1 MPPGYVTL
9 RNQTPGALLIRE
21 AGKGE
26 NFGHSGTTAT
36 EKDKAAAA
44 AAAQPSVCAVL
55 KRPAVLALVF
65 GTTMFEGSMY
75 LFVFFWVPA
84 LQAAQR
90 RPTQRGRAEAGEPS
104 SPPEL
109 PYGVIF
115 ACFMA
120 CVMAASLGFNL
131 VMQRRLVRY
140 SSLFVGLLVVAN
152 WVFVKLAGPRTEAA
166 TFWLFC
172 LFEACVGLYWP
183 CTGYLKGRLIDDGVR
198 AKVYSLMRVP
208 LNLFVV
214 AALVLTRE
222 TGDFTQVFAACSMFL
237 TVAFGAVWG
246 STWAEPVP

>member
-1 MPPGYVTL
+1 MERVE
-9 RNQTPGALLIRE
+9 LLIPR
-21 AGKGE
+21 GGQGE
-26 NFGHSGTTAT
+26 NFGHSGTTT
-36 EKDKAAAA
+36 IEKDKTAAQ
-44 AAAQPSVCAVL
+44 AAQPSVYAVL

-90 RPTQRGRAEAGEPS
+90 RPTQRGGQTGAGASAAPA
-104 SPPEL
+104 EL

-120 CVMAASLGFNL
+120 SVMAASLGFNL
-131 VMQRRLVRY
+131 VMQRRLLRY

-222 TGDFTQVFAACSMFL
+222 SGDFTQVFAACSMFL

>member
-1 MPPGYVTL
+1 MSHGEDPVDEVDNTTL
-9 RNQTPGALLIRE
+9 SAEEVASKFEQLKA
-21 AGKGE
+21 
-26 NFGHSGTTAT
+26 SAT
-36 EKDKAAAA
+36 QQYSLKNYNAAAEFYSEA
-44 AAAQPSVCAVL
+44 A
-55 KRPAVLALVF
+55 
-65 GTTMFEGSMY
+65 
-75 LFVFFWVPA
+75 
-84 LQAAQR
+84 
-90 RPTQRGRAEAGEPS
+90 
-104 SPPEL
+104 EL

-140 SSLFVGLLVVAN
+140 SSLFVGLLVAAN
-152 WVFVKLAGPRTEAA
+152 WVFVKLAGPRTEVA

-222 TGDFTQVFAACSMFL
+222 TGDFVQVFAACSMFL

>member
-1 MPPGYVTL
+1 M
-9 RNQTPGALLIRE
+9 LIR
-21 AGKGE
+21 GVGQGE
-26 NFGHSGTTAT
+26 NFGHSGTAAT
-36 EKDKAAAA
+36 EKDKTV
-44 AAAQPSVCAVL
+44 AQPSVYAVL

-90 RPTQRGRAEAGEPS
+90 RPTQRQPTGAGAAAAAAAA
-104 SPPEL
+104 PEL

-140 SSLFVGLLVVAN
+140 SSLFVGLLVAAN

-222 TGDFTQVFAACSMFL
+222 TGDFNRVFATCSMFL

-246 STWAEPVP
+246 STWAEAVP